1 VILDYFPSMITL
13 LVIQLLGVMSPGP
26 DFAVVMRNSLV
37 YTRRAAIF
45 TVLGVT
51 CGDLLHMT
59 YIVLGLGV
67 IIAKTAWLLT
77 FLKYIGAGYLIY
89 IGILGIR
96 TKKHS
101 ANYAEKAHQHKV
113 LSDFKAFRSGF
124 FTNITNF
131 KAMLFFIGL
140 FSGFITPE
148 VPNMVIAIYV
158 AIILVST
165 FAWFLIVAI
174 FFSNKHLISFFKNF
188 QHIIERV
195 TGGFLILLG
204 IKILFTKGNS

>member
-1 VILDYFPSMITL
+1 MILEYLPSMITL
-13 LVIQLLGVMSPGP
+13 LVIQMLGVMSPGP

-37 YTRRAAIF
+37 YTRRAAVF

-51 CGDLLHMT
+51 CGDFMHMT
-59 YIVLGLGV
+59 YIVLGLGIV
-67 IIAKTAWLLT
+67 IAKTAWLFTL
-77 FLKYIGAGYLIY
+77 FKYIGAGYLIY

-101 ANYAEKAHQHKV
+101 AHYAKEAHQHGEF
-113 LSDFKAFRSGF
+113 SDFKAFRSGF
-124 FTNITNF
+124 FTNVTNF

-148 VPNMVIAIYV
+148 VPTMVIAIYV
-158 AIILVST
+158 GIILLST

-174 FFSNKHLISFFKNF
+174 FFSNKHLISYFRNY
-188 QHIIERV
+188 QYLVERV
-195 TGGFLILLG
+195 TGVFLFLLG
-204 IKILFTKGNS
+204 IRMLLMTENS